1 MSLRSGAVT
10 ARKSSYRSLTSL
22 ARDLSRCRACAE
34 AGYPLESLPVR
45 APGAGQRAYL
55 FGQAPGIVEGEERL
69 PWRGRA
75 GRTLRRWLELEEDEF
90 YATFYCASV
99 TRCYPGRAAS
109 GRGDRTPTPR
119 EQELCSFWREWELE
133 LLRPRLIV
141 TVGGLAL
148 RRLLGLPSLTPC
160 VGERYELDGT
170 PVVPLPHPSG
180 ASGWLNDRANRA
192 RLDRATALVREEL
205 ARVLGSGHGNDPARV
220 EPPVES

>member
-1 MSLRSGAVT
+1 MTR
-10 ARKSSYRSLTSL
+10 RRSSYRSLRSL
-22 ARDLSRCRACAE
+22 QRDNRVCRACVD
-34 AGYPLESLPVR
+34 AGYPLESLPVVQ
-45 APGAGQRAYL
+45 GYEGQRAYML
-55 FGQAPGIVEGEERL
+55 GQAPGIVEGEERR

-75 GRTLRRWLELEEDEF
+75 GRTLRRWLELDEDEF
-90 YATFYCASV
+90 YAAFYCASV

-119 EQELCSFWREWELE
+119 EQELCSFWRDWELE

-160 VGERYELDGT
+160 VGERFELDGT

-180 ASGWLNDRANRA
+180 ASGWLNDPANRE
-192 RLDRATALVREEL
+192 RLATATARVREEL
-205 ARVLGSGHGNDPARV
+205 SGVYPQKK
-220 EPPVES
+220 

>member
-1 MSLRSGAVT
+1 MG
-10 ARKSSYRSLTSL
+10 ARKSSYRSLASL
-22 ARDLSRCRACAE
+22 ERDLARCRACAE

-45 APGAGQRAYL
+45 APGARQPAYL
-55 FGQAPGIVEGEERL
+55 FGQAPGVVEGEERL

-119 EQELCSFWREWELE
+119 EQELCSFWRDRELE

-148 RRLLGLPSLTPC
+148 RRLLGHPSLTPC

-180 ASGWLNDRANRA
+180 ASGWLNDPGNRT
-192 RLDRATALVREEL
+192 RLDAATALVCSEL
-205 ARVLGSGHGNDPARV
+205 GGL
-220 EPPVES
+220 